1 METILTL
8 FLNINSR
15 QADYKLSKLGF
26 THNYL
31 TKRHSQLAATK
42 RNLNFATKR
51 PFVAGILFY
60 NSLPD
65 SMYTEYYLSLEIKIK
80 NDMIPS

>member
-8 FLNINSR
+8 I
-15 QADYKLSKLGF
+15 QADYKLPKLGF
-26 THNYL
+26 THHYL
-31 TKRHSQLAATK
+31 TRRHNQPAATK

-51 PFVAGILFY
+51 PLVAGILFY

-65 SMYTEYYLSLEIKIK
+65 SIYKEYYLSLEI
-80 NDMIPS
+80 